1 LTKVNSAE
9 ILVLNGTVLTM
20 NPRDTEIKDGS
31 VAIDG
36 EMIVG
41 VGPASDFTKW
51 DVSQVID
58 ARGGIIM
65 PGLVNTHTHLPMS
78 LFRGLADDLPLM
90 TWLNDYIFPAESKHI
105 NRESVRLGALLSCIE
120 MIMTGT
126 TTCCDGYFFEDEV
139 AKAVCDSG
147 MRAVVGQGVIDF
159 PAPGVPDVKNNV
171 RNAIDFVERW
181 RNVSPTVSPS
191 IFCHSPQTC
200 SAETLKKAKAAATSK
215 GVLFQVHVA
224 ETKDEW
230 DWMQSQHKTTPIQ
243 YLDRLGIVDQS
254 TLLIHAIWVNNDD
267 IETLANRDI
276 NVSHNPESNMKLGSG
291 IARIPAFLKS
301 NIQVGLGTDGCAS
314 NNDLDLFSEMDFTA
328 KLHKVNSLDPSIMSA
343 RSVLRMATIG
353 GAKAIGLGNMIGSLE
368 IGKQADLI
376 VIDTNKPHLVPMY
389 SPSSQIVYAARGSDV
404 SDVIV
409 GGRLLVR
416 DYRLLTLNVKDI
428 IESAASLGELIRAG
442 IPSLKNCQ

>member
-1 LTKVNSAE
+1 
-9 ILVLNGTVLTM
+9 M
-20 NPRDTEIKDGS
+20 
-31 VAIDG
+31 
-36 EMIVG
+36 
-41 VGPASDFTKW
+41 
-51 DVSQVID
+51 
-58 ARGGIIM
+58 
-65 PGLVNTHTHLPMS
+65 
-78 LFRGLADDLPLM
+78 
-90 TWLNDYIFPAESKHI
+90 
-105 NRESVRLGALLSCIE
+105 
-120 MIMTGT
+120 
-126 TTCCDGYFFEDEV
+126 
-139 AKAVCDSG
+139 
-147 MRAVVGQGVIDF
+147 
-159 PAPGVPDVKNNV
+159 PDVKNNV

-181 RNVSPTVSPS
+181 WNVSPTVSPS
-191 IFCHSPQTC
+191 IFCHSLQTC

-254 TLLIHAIWVNNDD
+254 TLLVHAIWVNNDD

-442 IPSLKNCQ
+442 IPSLKNFQ